1 MKYITLALMSQ
12 IVYFYHAN
20 IDDKDHPKYV
30 YVNIQQN
37 VQVKIAALRLFQRK
51 INKRHSCWIKI
62 TLPLERDFS
71 SGDLKHRGS
80 SSVGTY
86 CGS

>member
-1 MKYITLALMSQ
+1 MKYITLALLSQ

-37 VQVKIAALRLFQRK
+37 VQVKIAALRLF
-51 INKRHSCWIKI
+51 
-62 TLPLERDFS
+62 
-71 SGDLKHRGS
+71 
-80 SSVGTY
+80 
-86 CGS
+86 